1 MLNKKLLASILLITA
16 VMFAQVG
23 NVAAAPQTQDGTTTL
38 TGTIDEITTEL
49 DENGETVVIVKL
61 TDEEGA
67 TQIVTLSAQEAAD
80 NGLFDLT
87 TEELLA
93 EAGDSVELVVD
104 PTDVVPDE
112 EPTQE
117 EDVHPIAWI
126 LAEFF
131 DIEDAGVVDGYHDD
145 GFGFGVIAQALWM
158 SRNITATED
167 EEGNA
172 SLAGDILQ
180 AKQDKDFQ
188 TFFEEHEEYFV
199 DLEGDVPTNWG
210 QFKKVFREK
219 KNNLG
224 VIVSGQEAQEE
235 TSETLNQ
242 DTVTEQDHGNN
253 KDKGNNGKG
262 KDKQKKKP

>member
-1 MLNKKLLASILLITA
+1 MFNTKLMATLLLIIA

-49 DENGETVVIVKL
+49 DENGETIVIVTL

-80 NGLFDLT
+80 NGLFDVT

-93 EAGDSVELVVD
+93 EAGDTVELVVD

-112 EPTQE
+112 EPTEE

-131 DIEDAGVVDGYHDD
+131 DEDPSVVNEYHED
-145 GFGFGVIAQALWM
+145 GFGFGVIAQAMWM
-158 SRNITATED
+158 SRNITATD
-167 EEGNA
+167 EEEGDA
-172 SLAGDILQ
+172 SLAADILE
-180 AKQDKDFQ
+180 AKQEKDFQ
-188 TFFEEHEEYFV
+188 TFFNDHEEYFE
-199 DLEGDVPTNWG
+199 DFEGDVPTNWG
-210 QFKKVFREK
+210 QFKKALQEK

-224 VIVSGQEAQEE
+224 VIVSDKEGQENA
-235 TSETLNQ
+235 TETLNQ
-242 DTVTEQDHGNN
+242 QDHGNN
-253 KDKGNNGKG
+253 KDKDKGNNGKG